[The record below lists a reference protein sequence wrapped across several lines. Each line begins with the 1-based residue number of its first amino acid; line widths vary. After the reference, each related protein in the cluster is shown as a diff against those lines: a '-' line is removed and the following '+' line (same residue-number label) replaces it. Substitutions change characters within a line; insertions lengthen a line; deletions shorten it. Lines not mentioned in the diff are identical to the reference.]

1 VLLAD
6 GDLEGAA
13 VWRAIFSAIEELRR
27 SCEKDKEVAEG
38 MRFELTIGL

>member
-1 VLLAD
+1 LLAD

-13 VWRAIFSAIEELRR
+13 VWRAILSVIEELQR

-38 MRFELTIGL
+38 MRY

>member
-13 VWRAIFSAIEELRR
+13 VWRAILSAIEELQRGQ
-27 SCEKDKEVAEG
+27 K
-38 MRFELTIGL
+38 L

>member
-13 VWRAIFSAIEELRR
+13 LWRTILAIEELRR